1 MALLEVRLDA
11 VAAMRDLIGDS
22 IDPVKSAVVAE
33 LAGADGV
40 GIKLTDDREEERMR
54 DLSLLQEIVNS
65 RLNLIINSSNS
76 LVFDS

>member
-40 GIKLTDDREEERMR
+40 GINPPMIEKK
-54 DLSLLQEIVNS
+54 NG
-65 RLNLIINSSNS
+65 
-76 LVFDS
+76 